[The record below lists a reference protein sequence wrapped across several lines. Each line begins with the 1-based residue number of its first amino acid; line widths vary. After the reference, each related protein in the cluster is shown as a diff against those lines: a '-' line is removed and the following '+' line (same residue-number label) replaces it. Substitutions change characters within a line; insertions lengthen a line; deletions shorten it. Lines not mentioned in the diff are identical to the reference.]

1 MKKLISTVLFLILS
15 IPTLLLACDV
25 CESKQPKVLR
35 GITHGSGPESDFD
48 YAITLFAAVVVTI
61 TLYLSVKYL
70 VKPKESMPSHI
81 KNITVEQL

>member
-1 MKKLISTVLFLILS
+1 MKKILACLMFCLSFLPFLA
-15 IPTLLLACDV
+15 LACDV

-48 YAITLFAAVVVTI
+48 YAIIVFAIVVVTV

-70 VKPKESMPSHI
+70 VKPNEDKIGHI
-81 KNITVEQL
+81 KNITVEQY